1 MSRPLEVG
9 PPSSNVGEAARGRST
24 VRSGRH
30 AEGVKLAVGDA
41 VVYPGHGAGRV
52 AARGKM
58 VVFDAEQEVVVLE
71 LGDGL
76 SVTLPMQLAWE
87 LLRPLVS
94 EAGLS
99 RVQETLREDGAL
111 SGDVW
116 VKRLKQVQAKLRGGD
131 PLELAE
137 IVRDGARRE
146 RTLTANGTNS
156 KLSIS
161 EKALCVKARKL
172 LVGEIGLARGLDRAE
187 VDAWIDEQLAPIG
200 S

>member
-1 MSRPLEVG
+1 
-9 PPSSNVGEAARGRST
+9 
-24 VRSGRH
+24 VR
-30 AEGVKLAVGDA
+30 LAVGDA
-41 VVYPGHGAGRV
+41 VVYPALGVGRV
-52 AARGKM
+52 AARETRM
-58 VVFDAEQEVVVLE
+58 VLGAEQEVVVPE

-76 SVTLPMQLAWE
+76 SVTLPMQLARE

-99 RVQETLREDGAL
+99 RVRETLREDGAP

-116 VKRLKQVQAKLRGGD
+116 LKRVKQAQAKLRGGD

-137 IVRDGARRE
+137 IVRDGERRQ
-146 RTLTANGTNS
+146 RRLTASGTNS
-156 KLSIS
+156 KLSII
-161 EKALCVKARKL
+161 EKGLCVKARQRL
-172 LVGEIGLARGLDRAE
+172 SGEIVLASGLDRAE

>member
-1 MSRPLEVG
+1 VARPSTVE
-9 PPSSNVGEAARGRST
+9 EASRGRAGT
-24 VRSGRH
+24 DRRGRYFEVVR
-30 AEGVKLAVGDA
+30 LAVGDA

-172 LVGEIGLARGLDRAE
+172 LAGEIGLARGLDRAE

-200 S
+200 R

>member
-1 MSRPLEVG
+1 MY
-9 PPSSNVGEAARGRST
+9 AA
-24 VRSGRH
+24 
-30 AEGVKLAVGDA
+30 L
-41 VVYPGHGAGRV
+41 GAGRV
-52 AARGKM
+52 VAREM
-58 VVFDAEQEVVVLE
+58 RVVLGAEQEVVVLE
-71 LGDGL
+71 LADGL
-76 SVTLPMQLAWE
+76 SVTLPMQRARE

-94 EAGLS
+94 EAGLN

-111 SGDVW
+111 SRDVW
-116 VKRLKQVQAKLRGGD
+116 LKRLKQVQAKLRGGD

-146 RTLTANGTNS
+146 RTPTANGTTS

-161 EKALCVKARKL
+161 EKGLCAQARQRL
-172 LVGEIGLARGLDRAE
+172 SGEIGLARGLDQAV

>member
-1 MSRPLEVG
+1 VSRPLEFG
-9 PPSSNVGEAARGRST
+9 PPSSNVGEAARGSGT
-24 VRSGRH
+24 VRSGRY

-41 VVYPGHGAGRV
+41 VVYPAHGAGRV
-52 AARGKM
+52 AAREKR
-58 VVFDAEQEVVVLE
+58 VVFGAEQEVVVLK

-76 SVTLPMQLAWE
+76 SVTLPMQLACE

-99 RVQETLREDGAL
+99 RVQETLRDDGAL

-146 RTLTANGTNS
+146 RTLTNGTNS

-161 EKALCVKARKL
+161 EKALCVKARKRL
-172 LVGEIGLARGLDRAE
+172 AGEIGLARGLDRAE
-187 VDAWIDEQLAPIG
+187 VDAWIDEQLAPKG

>member
-1 MSRPLEVG
+1 MSRPLEFG
-9 PPSSNVGEAARGRST
+9 PRSLNVGEAARGRST

-41 VVYPGHGAGRV
+41 VVYPAHGAGRV
-52 AARGKM
+52 AAREKR
-58 VVFDAEQEVVVLE
+58 VFLGAEQEVVVLE

-76 SVTLPMQLAWE
+76 SVTLPMQLACE

-99 RVQETLREDGAL
+99 RVQETLREAGAL

-146 RTLTANGTNS
+146 RTLTAHGTNW
-156 KLSIS
+156 KLSS
-161 EKALCVKARKL
+161 ERALCVKARKRL
-172 LVGEIGLARGLDRAE
+172 AGEIGLARGLERAE
-187 VDAWIDEQLAPIG
+187 VDAWIDEQLASIG

>member
-1 MSRPLEVG
+1 MSEKPL
-9 PPSSNVGEAARGRST
+9 AAGVRF
-24 VRSGRH
+24 RSGRH

-58 VVFDAEQEVVVLE
+58 VVFDAAQEVVVLE

-76 SVTLPMQLAWE
+76 SVTLPMELAWE

-111 SGDVW
+111 SRDVW
-116 VKRLKQVQAKLRGGD
+116 VKRLKQVQTKHEGRRSA
-131 PLELAE
+131 
-137 IVRDGARRE
+137 GACR
-146 RTLTANGTNS
+146 
-156 KLSIS
+156 
-161 EKALCVKARKL
+161 
-172 LVGEIGLARGLDRAE
+172 DRA
-187 VDAWIDEQLAPIG
+187 
-200 S
+200 